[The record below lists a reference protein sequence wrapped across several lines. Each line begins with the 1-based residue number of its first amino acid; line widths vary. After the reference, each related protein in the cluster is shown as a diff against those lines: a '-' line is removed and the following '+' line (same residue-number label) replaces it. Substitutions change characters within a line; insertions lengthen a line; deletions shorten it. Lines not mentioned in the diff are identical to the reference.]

1 MRCRTGIRQLK
12 DLGFEAHFC
21 RIENTVGTGNPD
33 VEGCLHGTTM
43 SLELKSCDRPARATT
58 PIRMR
63 SNPKTRAAQSEWHR
77 ERAKAGCKHHFILIQ
92 VGEAQTARL
101 YLIPGHRYDEIEV
114 PEAELE
120 RMSVLPRSDCD
131 VADVLMRASKG
142 Y

>member
-1 MRCRTGIRQLK
+1 
-12 DLGFEAHFC
+12 LGFEAHFC
-21 RIENTVGTGNPD
+21 RIENDAGQGNPD
-33 VEGCLHGTTM
+33 VDGCLHGTMM
-43 SLELKSCDRPARATT
+43 SVELKSCDRPARPAT

-63 SNPKTRAAQSEWHR
+63 TNPKTRAAQSEWHR

-92 VGEAQTARL
+92 VGEARDARL
-101 YLIPGHRYDEIEV
+101 YLIPGDRYDTIEV

-120 RMSVLPRSDCD
+120 GMSLTAPACD